1 MIKRDNLILKSWK
14 VILPEYCL
22 CCNRKGS
29 LLCSHCY
36 SLIHFNPTPA
46 KNFLFQQNYLDQVLC
61 MAIYQPPI
69 SNLIRGLKYH
79 NIKKVSAV
87 LADLLYYHL
96 NIKEHHLITWAPT
109 SKKRINERGF
119 NQARLI
125 AENLAIKLNINSLAS
140 IKKTKHTPKQAQ
152 SSFQQRMQNLKD
164 SFLVKDRCL
173 VFIKNK
179 KILILDDVVS
189 TGSTLN
195 ECAKV
200 LKKAGAKTV
209 TGLAVARS

>member
-1 MIKRDNLILKSWK
+1 VVKNDLILKAWN

-22 CCNRKGS
+22 GCNKKGS
-29 LLCSHCY
+29 LLCNQCY
-36 SLIHFNPTPA
+36 LLIHFNPTPT
-46 KNFLFQQNYLDQVLC
+46 KNFLFQQDCLDQVLC
-61 MAIYQPPI
+61 LATYQPPI

-79 NIKKVSAV
+79 NIKKISVV

-96 NIKEHHLITWAPT
+96 NIKIYHVITWVPT

-119 NQARLI
+119 NQAQLI
-125 AENLAIKLNINSLAS
+125 AENLAIKLNINSLAL
-140 IKKTKHTPKQAQ
+140 IKKTRHTHKQAQ
-152 SSFQQRMQNLKD
+152 SSFQQRMHNLKK
-164 SFLVKDRCL
+164 SFLINDWSP

-179 KILILDDVVS
+179 NILILDDVVS

-195 ECAKV
+195 ECAKI

-209 TGLAVARS
+209 TGLAIAKS